1 MPDLQSEL
9 AKVLT
14 QQQFDDDDNT
24 TEAPTTM
31 SFAQQIWEYVKTHP
45 TSNAKEVVQGTN
57 IKASVVAN
65 ALNKLFI
72 RGLVTRRDMPGGY
85 SYTASVDSYPVFD
98 RAAHGKEM
106 IQLAVAARRKNAKAA
121 RATKTAKA
129 KPTVQSQPAPT
140 TFDVD
145 AIIGSLNVLQ
155 AKQLLVRLKEVF
167 GV

>member
-1 MPDLQSEL
+1 MNMPDLQSEL

-14 QQQFDDDDNT
+14 QQQFDDDDGPA
-24 TEAPTTM
+24 EAPATM

-65 ALNKLFI
+65 ALNKLYV
-72 RGLVTRRDMPGGY
+72 RGLVTRRDLPGGY

-98 RAAHGKEM
+98 RSAHGKEM
-106 IQLAVAARRKNAKAA
+106 IQLAVAARKKNAKAA
-121 RATKTAKA
+121 KA
-129 KPTVQSQPAPT
+129 KPTAQPQPAPT
-140 TFDVD
+140 AFDVD
-145 AIIGSLNVLQ
+145 AIIGGLNVLQ

>member
-14 QQQFDDDDNT
+14 QKQFDDDDGPA
-24 TEAPTTM
+24 EAPPTM

-65 ALNKLFI
+65 ALNKLYV

-85 SYTASVDSYPVFD
+85 SYTASVDNYPAFD
-98 RAAHGKEM
+98 RSAHGKEM
-106 IQLAVAARRKNAKAA
+106 IQLAVAARKKNAKAA
-121 RATKTAKA
+121 KAAKA
-129 KPTVQSQPAPT
+129 KVKPTAQSQPAPT
-140 TFDVD
+140 AFDVD
-145 AIIGSLNVLQ
+145 AIIGNLNVLQ